1 MQRHVRVK
9 AILGGLAIAGG
20 AGIASV
26 AVLPSSPALGFYSP
40 PLLLRIH
47 VGSPATLI
55 ARGAAVKVHLRYDCA
70 GTQTAYVTVNVT
82 ERVKGRNI
90 AAGSESATVKCAN
103 AGRTVRVAVA
113 AQSGGK
119 AFEKGVAFAQ
129 ADIFGCAPSFC
140 ANQPNERTIKIVR

>member
-1 MQRHVRVK
+1 MLRYVKVK
-9 AILGGLAIAGG
+9 AILGALAIAGG

-55 ARGAAVKVHLRYDCA
+55 ARGAAVNVHLRYDCA
-70 GTQTAYVTVNVT
+70 GTQTAQVTVNLT
-82 ERVKGRNI
+82 ERVRGRNI
-90 AAGSESATVKCAN
+90 AAGSEFVQVNCAN
-103 AGRTVRVAVA
+103 ARRTVRVAVA

-119 AFEKGVAFAQ
+119 AFQKGVAFAQ
-129 ADIFGCAPSFC
+129 ADIFGCAPRFC
-140 ANQPNERTIKIVR
+140 ADQPTQRTIKIVR